1 MRLRLKEW
9 RERRLLT
16 QRELA
21 ELVGMTVGTINR
33 IERGVH
39 RPRLGTVRK
48 LAEALGVTADELVA
62 WEARSERTG
71 NDGDDAPG

>member
-1 MRLRLKEW
+1 MRVRLREW

-21 ELVGMTVGTINR
+21 AKVGMSAGQINR

-39 RPRLGTVRK
+39 RPRLSTIRK
-48 LAEALGVTADELVA
+48 LAEALDVSADELVA
-62 WEARSERTG
+62 WGEDGSDA
-71 NDGDDAPG
+71 NDRDG